1 MLSNSSASDS
11 SDDESESISISLGS
25 PVHRKRTRHTF
36 ENQVPINT
44 QIVEE
49 EEVVATPAPVI
60 DGTTEEPKCSTCGEI
75 LKKKKGFY
83 CSKNKCKPP
92 KNN

>member
-1 MLSNSSASDS
+1 MATWLNKQPNEIQNKEVATTMLSNSSASDS

-25 PVHRKRTRHTF
+25 PVHGKRTRHTF

-49 EEVVATPAPVI
+49 EEVVATPVI
-60 DGTTEEPKCSTCGEI
+60 DGGTT
-75 LKKKKGFY
+75 
-83 CSKNKCKPP
+83 
-92 KNN
+92 